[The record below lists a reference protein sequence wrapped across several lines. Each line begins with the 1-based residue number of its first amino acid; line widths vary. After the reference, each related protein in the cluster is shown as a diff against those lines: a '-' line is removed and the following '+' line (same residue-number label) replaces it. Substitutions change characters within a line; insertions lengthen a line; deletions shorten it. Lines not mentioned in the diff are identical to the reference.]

1 MRLHVNMLEY
11 VKIRK
16 KKNAIPCLDTMCY
29 GTHAIFLLNLP
40 HTVARH

>member
-1 MRLHVNMLEY
+1 MRLRVNMPEY

-16 KKNAIPCLDTMCY
+16 KNAIPSLDTMCY